1 MEAVACLDD
10 FLLDL
15 IALLPGDARAKREL
29 SKVATNSDTSR
40 FDHGRVLSW
49 EWRALELCVVHVAH
63 MLVSLLVAMVLLY
76 DPVHKRGKR
85 SVRAMRARVD
95 TDARVWVL
103 DSREDCLF
111 EREAYVILGILELI
125 PDIV

>member
-1 MEAVACLDD
+1 
-10 FLLDL
+10 
-15 IALLPGDARAKREL
+15 
-29 SKVATNSDTSR
+29 
-40 FDHGRVLSW
+40 
-49 EWRALELCVVHVAH
+49 
-63 MLVSLLVAMVLLY
+63 MLVSLLVSVIVLDNL
-76 DPVHKRGKR
+76 VHKRGKR